1 MAWDFTDTSFRPSI
15 VLKAAHFKITSM
27 EFLTGTSISSK
38 QQLLAA
44 GDESGTLHIF
54 EMPKSLVKP
63 AHKEAIIM
71 SAFLDR
77 EREVGQINLFQ
88 MPFFLLYV
96 FLCFW
101 SVLKNMSRH
110 RIADGDT
117 ACCLLRVV
125 QNARPQCPSQYHSIL
140 NDIMSA

>member
-1 MAWDFTDTSFRPSI
+1 MFSIASSALLFAVITIKVDFSQILLFLTKLSHHYTEQYSFYYAGNVMVWDFTDTSFRPSI
-15 VLKAAHFKITSM
+15 ILKAAHFKITSM
-27 EFLTGTSISSK
+27 EFLKSSSSTAK

-77 EREVGQINLFQ
+77 EREVRLI
-88 MPFFLLYV
+88 
-96 FLCFW
+96 
-101 SVLKNMSRH
+101 SH
-110 RIADGDT
+110 I
-117 ACCLLRVV
+117 
-125 QNARPQCPSQYHSIL
+125 
-140 NDIMSA
+140 

>member
-1 MAWDFTDTSFRPSI
+1 MKQNVNIVRTPICCDDYKSSTKLPFFTKLNHHTVRFTFYNTGNVMVWDFTDTSFRPSI

-27 EFLTGTSISSK
+27 EFLKSSSSTAK
-38 QQLLAA
+38 QQLIAA

-77 EREVGQINLFQ
+77 EREVRLI
-88 MPFFLLYV
+88 
-96 FLCFW
+96 
-101 SVLKNMSRH
+101 SH
-110 RIADGDT
+110 
-117 ACCLLRVV
+117 
-125 QNARPQCPSQYHSIL
+125 
-140 NDIMSA
+140 